1 MLYNTLTG
9 KDSTCKTP
17 HIEELFISSQVEKL
31 LDPSQEKKNFLSIV
45 MSLMYIARLTRP
57 DIILPVSYLAT
68 RAHICTQED
77 WIKLIRVL
85 RYLKGTKTRGITIKC
100 EDPTLWCHCDASYA
114 VHHDGRS
121 HTGFVIYMGKH
132 LSYVLTKSTKQKTGS
147 LSSTDA
153 EIIALVDALKVI
165 VWLKYILIE
174 LDIFPVRAPKIMQDN
189 QSGMLMVTEPSKFKR
204 SKHILTK
211 INYARDLFA
220 SKCIEIEY
228 LSTTEMSADLLTK
241 PLSGSLFTK
250 HRDMLMGTFI

>member
-1 MLYNTLTG
+1 
-9 KDSTCKTP
+9 
-17 HIEELFISSQVEKL
+17 
-31 LDPSQEKKNFLSIV
+31 
-45 MSLMYIARLTRP
+45 
-57 DIILPVSYLAT
+57 
-68 RAHICTQED
+68 
-77 WIKLIRVL
+77 
-85 RYLKGTKTRGITIKC
+85 
-100 EDPTLWCHCDASYA
+100 
-114 VHHDGRS
+114 
-121 HTGFVIYMGKH
+121 MGKH